1 MPPDKSAYLNILF
14 FYISQQ
20 NIMYNVLLRN
30 KKNILYVVGSQM
42 HHLNETVLLAS

>member
-1 MPPDKSAYLNILF
+1 MPPDKSAYLKNIFL
-14 FYISQQ
+14 ISQQ

-30 KKNILYVVGSQM
+30 KKNIFYVVGSQM